1 VGTRLFAVPLLFC
14 FALMVSAEA
23 GSCATKEKKFKKRH
37 ISEDVLPDVAED
49 QPYPAEARGI
59 SKYSRSGVK
68 YDLTCDDISPE
79 IGQEYV
85 IQHDQ
90 IGHSWYDFQKNG
102 SMGRMISVTDDGYR
116 HFSWMFTDGPYG
128 YGYPETFRY
137 VDANC
142 KDPLNDYVGQVHVY
156 GGAAK
161 NAGYNNQAH
170 LHDGRSVVVY
180 HRSAGQMGDPVAAS
194 MLSMEDSLCTGE
206 FNSFWDLPDSIPNAP
221 SGGLGMWPKAAMWYD
236 AAEEKDYIHVV
247 MTEGSLSGFLVM
259 LGYERCYLGSGDSL
273 ICQACVA
280 GTTATYRLAKNTN
293 YSDPANIIGYFDSSA
308 SITPVPMVSPV
319 SARVAVA
326 FLKPACDGSGDYLQ
340 DVCFIESM
348 NNGDDWVDG
357 SNYPPPEY
365 NVTNYGCGY
374 PEDERGYCDLSACYD
389 YNDSLHIVWSTVGF
403 VEPSYIQPGVS
414 KLRHW
419 SKEHGSRLITSAIW
433 AGTDAG
439 ARNANIAKMSIS
451 AQDPVFHPGGDSVFL
466 YTIWTQFDSTSPPD
480 QSDAQYTNG
489 EIYGCASFDGG
500 ATWGPSFNLT
510 NTNTPGCAPGACLS
524 EHWSSLAQNMYDGDL
539 HIQYICDRH
548 PGTALPDQD
557 PGSVW
562 QDNPVMYLHLSDWEG
577 TGCPGPPYWIL
588 IEPPSDWHRPPLKIT
603 PGNTRNLV
611 LEIGNPEGCPEVAYN
626 VSSDH
631 SCIQISAGGILLPG
645 QTLEVTGFVDGSG
658 QCEGTFI
665 QGNVNL
671 TLGYCLFQI
680 PVHAVAA
687 DDYYECPVDSQTYHT
702 LENNYLRMWLS
713 ANSAE
718 WIHDIG
724 TRPDTTFEVFVR
736 GGPIVAVTQDGQTL
750 VGRFMGDND
759 WRAGVRDR
767 LYLEECD
774 DHWAYNDFWTV
785 YTKDIYIEATHL
797 TPPYHCW
804 WWWWEIEQHVKFFKP
819 EAPDALQHTVIKYF
833 KVKRHD
839 PPGWWPEAD
848 PPQGP
853 FTDYEDTYIGMAMD
867 IDCPWDTMGWE
878 SARNYGGYDAV
889 NHIAWQRGWDYTG
902 AHAEYNDY
910 HAGIALADAGSAGES
925 TVPYGSHC
933 VKNNTYLYPQSPWGW
948 DDEQLYDL
956 ASTPGNAIHDP
967 DSLVDRSY
975 VLTARKI
982 DAGTNPDAEAV
993 FTVIEVVAPEG
1004 LEQLQDLVDSARARV
1019 EEDPWTGAGVF
1030 PMICGDANGN
1040 RIVDLGDAVAI
1051 LGIFK
1056 CGYCRLVCPRNRSD
1070 CNNDGVIDV
1079 GDAVV
1084 LLNYLFRRTGRPICP
1099 GMW

>member
-1 VGTRLFAVPLLFC
+1 MRKKGLVILGAACLVAVGLAADGFCGKARQAMQKRNVHEERADDGKKVARQDAGVPGRYRLPGIFYQNDCEDIDPEV
-14 FALMVSAEA
+14 
-23 GSCATKEKKFKKRH
+23 GS
-37 ISEDVLPDVAED
+37 I
-49 QPYPAEARGI
+49 
-59 SKYSRSGVK
+59 
-68 YDLTCDDISPE
+68 
-79 IGQEYV
+79 

-102 SMGRMISVTDDGYR
+102 SMGRMISVTNDGYR

-142 KDPLNDYVGQVHVY
+142 KDPLNHYLGQAHVY

-161 NAGYNNQAH
+161 NAGYSNQAH
-170 LHDGRSVVVY
+170 LHNGRSVVVY

-247 MTEGSLSGFLVM
+247 MTEGSLSHFLVM

-293 YSDPANIIGYFDSSA
+293 YSDPANVIGYFDSSA

-326 FLKPACDGSGDYLQ
+326 FLKPACDGSGDYLH

-365 NVTNYGCGY
+365 NVTNYGCDY

-403 VEPSYIQPGVS
+403 LEPSYIQPGVS

-433 AGTDAG
+433 GGTDTG

-562 QDNPVMYLHLSDWEG
+562 QDNPVMYLHLSAWDATLQAEVVYRIDEPASWNH
-577 TGCPGPPYWIL
+577 PPI
-588 IEPPSDWHRPPLKIT
+588 KIT
-603 PGNTRNLV
+603 SGSRTLRMTIFNTGGLEMTYDLSTDDPSIAMSAAGTLPPGDS
-611 LEIGNPEGCPEVAYN
+611 
-626 VSSDH
+626 VS
-631 SCIQISAGGILLPG
+631 
-645 QTLEVTGFVDGSG
+645 VTGSVSGSG
-658 QCEGTFI
+658 FTA
-665 QGNVNL
+665 GNVILETNEGGGATYYL
-671 TLGYCLFQI
+671 
-680 PVHAVAA
+680 PVHAVEAY
-687 DDYYECPVDSQTYHT
+687 DYYECPVDPETYT
-702 LENNYLRMWLS
+702 TIDNGVLQLYVNVNGEERIW
-713 ANSAE
+713 
-718 WIHDIG
+718 DVG
-724 TRPDTTFEVFVR
+724 TFPDTVHDVFFE
-736 GGPIVAVTQDGQTL
+736 GGSIVATTSGTDTV
-750 VGRFMGDND
+750 VGRFMLND
-759 WRAGVRDR
+759 WRTVAREK
-767 LYLEECD
+767 LYVEECD
-774 DHWAYNDFWTV
+774 GEFEPDFWMLYGKGTM
-785 YTKDIYIEATHL
+785 ICPNHL
-797 TPPYHCW
+797 QPPSHFKRF
-804 WWWWEIEQHVKFFKP
+804 WWEVARQIKMFKEP
-819 EAPDALQHTVIKYF
+819 APDPYLNLVIEYVTVKLHY
-833 KVKRHD
+833 
-839 PPGWWPEAD
+839 PPEWWPD
-848 PPQGP
+848 QSP
-853 FTDYEDTYIGMAMD
+853 FTGYEDTYIGVAED
-867 IDCPWDTMGWE
+867 IDCPSDTLIGQDKL
-878 SARNYGGYDAV
+878 NYAGYDDV
-889 NHIAWQRGWDYTG
+889 NEIAWQRGCDYTG
-902 AHAEYNDY
+902 AHPEYNDY
-910 HAGIALADAGSAGES
+910 YCGIALADAQMPGENII
-925 TVPYGSHC
+925 PYGGHN
-933 VKNNTYLYPQSPWGW
+933 VRNDEYLYPQDGWGW
-948 DDEQLYDL
+948 KDGELYQL
-956 ASTPGNAIHDP
+956 ASNTGITID
-967 DSLVDRSY
+967 DLGSMLDRSW
-975 VLTARKI
+975 VFTARKI
-982 DAGTNPDAEAV
+982 DAGSDLNAEAR
-993 FTVIEVVAPEG
+993 FTLVKVIAPDG
-1004 LEQLQDLVDSARARV
+1004 LTQLQEYVDSARAIVTRGRQLGGLPLV
-1019 EEDPWTGAGVF
+1019 
-1030 PMICGDANGN
+1030 CGDVNADMKIDVADMVSILYWLFKGTKPPRCPLRHADANGN
-1040 RIVDLGDAVAI
+1040 GSVNLGDAI
-1051 LGIFK
+1051 YLH
-1056 CGYCRLVCPRNRSD
+1056 S
-1070 CNNDGVIDV
+1070 
-1079 GDAVV
+1079 
-1084 LLNYLFRRTGRPICP
+1084 YLFKGGSAPQCP
-1099 GMW
+1099 GIEH